1 MLLALRWATVSTDDL
16 DPISIRVVDKGNVSH
31 PALLGPLLEL
41 DAELIKSLASSLEVV
56 HTDTDVAETS
66 SRFLVTGSVALE
78 VGIILSTP
86 VMTELK
92 DTFSLEELLPDVLLV
107 EVDTVEPVG
116 ESKEVVGEV
125 TTGSLIINLHT
136 KNLFVEG
143 KGHLRVLN
151 PHHGV
156 VELVGS
162 RVRSGS
168 GHFCELAK
176 SGWTR

>member
-1 MLLALRWATVSTDDL
+1 
-16 DPISIRVVDKGNVSH
+16 
-31 PALLGPLLEL
+31 
-41 DAELIKSLASSLEVV
+41 
-56 HTDTDVAETS
+56 
-66 SRFLVTGSVALE
+66 
-78 VGIILSTP
+78 
-86 VMTELK
+86 MTELK

-116 ESKEVVGEV
+116 KSKEVVGEV
-125 TTGSLIINLHT
+125 TTGSLIINLLLISTQILTTQWKIEITNLHT